1 MKRREEII
9 MGRYKN
15 WKCYSYRF
23 TNKKRDYS
31 YEELKPYF
39 YNDGSEVIY
48 CKKDFGECKAGNY
61 YLVFDGK
68 WYGGWK
74 EKESGFIVN
83 DWTPFKDWLDK
94 EYMKE

>member
-39 YNDGSEVIY
+39 YIDGSEVIY
-48 CKKDFGECKAGNY
+48 CK
-61 YLVFDGK
+61 L
-68 WYGGWK
+68 
-74 EKESGFIVN
+74 
-83 DWTPFKDWLDK
+83 
-94 EYMKE
+94 

>member
-1 MKRREEII
+1 

-39 YNDGSEVIY
+39 YIDGSEVIY
-48 CKKDFGECKAGNY
+48 CKKDFGDCKAGNY
-61 YLVFDGK
+61 YLVSDGEM
-68 WYGGWK
+68 YGC
-74 EKESGFIVN
+74 GFTVN
-83 DWTPFKDWLDK
+83 DWIPFKDWLDK

>member
-39 YNDGSEVIY
+39 YIDGSEVIY
-48 CKKDFGECKAGNY
+48 CKKDFGE
-61 YLVFDGK
+61 
-68 WYGGWK
+68 WK
-74 EKESGFIVN
+74 VVWWMERKRKRI
-83 DWTPFKDWLDK
+83 
-94 EYMKE
+94 YR